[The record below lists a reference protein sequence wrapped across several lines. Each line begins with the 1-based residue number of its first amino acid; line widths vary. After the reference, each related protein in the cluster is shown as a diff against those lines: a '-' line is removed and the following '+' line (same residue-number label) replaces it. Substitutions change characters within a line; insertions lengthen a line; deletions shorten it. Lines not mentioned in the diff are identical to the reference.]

1 MVYNILVSTMSAI
14 KEVMMTK
21 QRAIILE
28 VLRSDKCH
36 HTAEELF
43 ELAKLKMPTISR
55 ATVYNNLH
63 ALEEEQIIRRISGDG
78 GPDRYDN
85 SFIPHGHLVCIGCG
99 RVSDIDIPGIR
110 DLLCESISDEIESY
124 ELKVRGRCKD
134 CRYAAGE

>member
-1 MVYNILVSTMSAI
+1 
-14 KEVMMTK
+14 MTK

-43 ELAKLKMPTISR
+43 QLAKAKMPSISR

-85 SFIPHGHLVCIGCG
+85 SFIPHGHLVCTVCG
-99 RVSDIDIPGIR
+99 GVSDVDLPGIEAI
-110 DLLCESISDEIESY
+110 LLESVGSDVDSFEV
-124 ELKVRGRCKD
+124 KVRGRCARCKFAV
-134 CRYAAGE
+134 CE

>member
-1 MVYNILVSTMSAI
+1 
-14 KEVMMTK
+14 MTR

-43 ELAKLKMPTISR
+43 QLAKAKLPSISR

-63 ALEEEQIIRRISGDG
+63 ALEEEQIIRKISGDG

-85 SFIPHGHLVCIGCG
+85 LFIPHGHLVCTVCG
-99 RVSDIDIPGIR
+99 GVSDVDLPGIEAI
-110 DLLCESISDEIESY
+110 LLESVGSDVDSFEV
-124 ELKVRGRCKD
+124 KVRGRCARCKFAV
-134 CRYAAGE
+134 CE

>member
-1 MVYNILVSTMSAI
+1 
-14 KEVMMTK
+14 MTK

-43 ELAKLKMPTISR
+43 QLAKAKMPSISR

-63 ALEEEQIIRRISGDG
+63 ALEEEQIIRKISGDG

-85 SFIPHGHLVCIGCG
+85 SFIPHGHLVCTVCG
-99 RVSDIDIPGIR
+99 GVSDVDLPGIEAI
-110 DLLCESISDEIESY
+110 LLESVGSDVDSFEV
-124 ELKVRGRCKD
+124 KVRGRCARCKFAV
-134 CRYAAGE
+134 CE

>member
-1 MVYNILVSTMSAI
+1 
-14 KEVMMTK
+14 MTK
-21 QRAIILE
+21 QRAVILE

-43 ELAKLKMPTISR
+43 ELAKEKMPSISR

-85 SFIPHGHLVCIGCG
+85 AFAPHGHLVCISCG
-99 RVSDIDIPGIR
+99 RVLDFNVPCIDDILEECIGTKA
-110 DLLCESISDEIESY
+110 ESY
-124 ELKVRGRCKD
+124 ELKVRGLCES
-134 CRYAAGE
+134 CRLSECE